1 MTTDM
6 IQMLDAMENS
16 IRRQIQAKAARRAAK
31 AEQDEKEFQ
40 EKLARAA
47 ASKTELDTM
56 ASTVKGNE
64 AAMQRDQLIAFMMAG
79 F

>member
-6 IQMLDAMENS
+6 AQMIDAMENS
-16 IRRQIQAKAARRAAK
+16 IRRQIQAKAARRAAE
-31 AEQDEKEFQ
+31 AERDKKEFQ

-47 ASKTELDTM
+47 AGKIELDAM
-56 ASTVKGNE
+56 ASTVKGNDD
-64 AAMQRDQLIAFMMAG
+64 AVQRDQLIAFMMAG

>member
-64 AAMQRDQLIAFMMAG
+64 DAMQRDQLIAFMMAG